1 MPSGAMRKIIHVD
14 MDAFYAAVEER
25 DDPSLRGLPIAVGGG
40 AARGV
45 VMTASYAAREFGVR
59 SAMPGSQAARLCPDL
74 VFVRPRFAVYKGL
87 SQQIRSIFHRHTDLV
102 EPLSL
107 DEAYLDVTAP
117 KGEPRPAMTIAA
129 EIKAQ
134 IKAETGLTASAGVAA
149 SKFLAKLASEM
160 EKPDGLCVIR
170 PERARA
176 LLAALPVER
185 LHGVGPATMR
195 RLRERGIATGADL
208 QALPEAEAIRRLG
221 RQGAHFWRLAQ
232 GIDERT
238 VEPHRLRKSLSVE
251 TTFAED
257 LDEGEALDNALGALA
272 EELARRLAQSSYRA
286 TTITLKIKYRDFRLT
301 TRQMQLAASPSGAGV
316 LVAAG
321 RHLLRRAPLVA
332 PVRLLG
338 LGLGGARDR
347 VRQLTLPLEQATES
361 PDPTIG

>member
-1 MPSGAMRKIIHVD
+1 MRKIIHVD

-25 DDPSLRGLPIAVGGG
+25 DDPSLRDRPIAVGGG
-40 AARGV
+40 SARGV
-45 VMTASYAAREFGVR
+45 VMTASYAARQFGVR
-59 SAMPGSQAARLCPDL
+59 SAMPSSQAARLCPEL
-74 VFVRPRFAVYKGL
+74 VFVPPRFAVYKAV
-87 SQQIRSIFHRHTDLV
+87 SQEIHSIFHRHTELV

-129 EIKAQ
+129 EIKSQ
-134 IKAETGLTASAGVAA
+134 IQAETGLTASAGVAA

-170 PERARA
+170 PERARS

-208 QALPEAEAIRRLG
+208 QALPEAEAVRRLG

-232 GIDERT
+232 GIDDRA

-257 LDEGEALDNALGALA
+257 LHEIEALDDALDALA
-272 EELARRLAQSSYRA
+272 EELAKRLAQSSYKA
-286 TTITLKIKYRDFRLT
+286 TTVTLKIKYRDFRLT
-301 TRQMQLAASPSGAGV
+301 TRQTQLAAPPSGAGA
-316 LVAAG
+316 LAEAG
-321 RHLLRRAPLVA
+321 RHLLRRGPLTG

-338 LGLGGARDR
+338 IGLGGARER
-347 VRQLTLPLEQATES
+347 AHQLTLPLEQAIEPPGS
-361 PDPTIG
+361 TIS